1 MYVHV
6 VHVGGGMCDCS
17 GDAGVWV
24 VTLICSHQ
32 TSLEGREEATR
43 THTHTQL
50 CGLYMLDSPGKRP
63 HEELTKDRQGE
74 RG

>member
-24 VTLICSHQ
+24 VTLFSPNI
-32 TSLEGREEATR
+32 TG
-43 THTHTQL
+43 
-50 CGLYMLDSPGKRP
+50 GPGKRP
-63 HEELTKDRQGE
+63 HAHTHTHTHNSVDYTCLTVLGGGHMRN
-74 RG
+74 

>member
-1 MYVHV
+1 
-6 VHVGGGMCDCS
+6 MCDCS
-17 GDAGVWV
+17 DGAGVWV
-24 VTLICSHQ
+24 LNLFSPNITGGLGKRPH
-32 TSLEGREEATR
+32 AH

-50 CGLYMLDSPGKRP
+50 CGLYMLDSPGKRS